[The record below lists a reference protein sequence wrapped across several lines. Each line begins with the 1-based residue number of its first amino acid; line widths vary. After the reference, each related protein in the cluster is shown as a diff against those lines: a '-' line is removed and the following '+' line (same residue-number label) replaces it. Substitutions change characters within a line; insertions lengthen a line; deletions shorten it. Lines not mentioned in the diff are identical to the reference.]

1 MRCLRYRIRT
11 YMMIVVLLAVV
22 LGLIAI
28 AWRSADIHIH
38 DTYFTLGGNR

>member
-1 MRCLRYRIRT
+1 MRYLRFRIRT

-22 LGLIAI
+22 LGLMVV

-38 DTYFTLGGNR
+38 DTDFILDWNR